1 MGNVTLRMLARELQL
16 STATVSKAL
25 TNSHEI
31 SEKTRQRVL
40 NLAKELNYTP
50 NPYASGLRNKKS
62 KTIAVILPEVADSY
76 FAQVIDGIESVAQE
90 KGYHILIRL
99 THESCFKEQ
108 AIVKDLRGG
117 RVDGILISVSS
128 ETRDSSHLKEL
139 QEKGIPLVF
148 FDRVC
153 EDIDTAKVVTDDFE
167 SAYKATEHLLAGGC
181 RRIAMLFISPDLS
194 ISHHRM
200 EGYKKAMA
208 DHQRPWRE
216 SDMVAC
222 THNETVNH
230 EILTGVFS
238 GPDAPDGVIATV
250 GKLVFSV
257 YLACHALQLHI
268 PGQVKVIGF
277 SNLPSAMLLNPSLTT
292 VTQPAFE
299 MGKAAASLLF
309 KELGKA
315 KPGGKGLSGQAVAS
329 KKETVVI
336 PSLLVVRAS
345 TGGGDRRNVFS

>member
-1 MGNVTLRMLARELQL
+1 MLARELQL

-40 NLAKELNYTP
+40 DLAKTLNYSP

-62 KTIAVILPEVADSY
+62 RTIAVILPEAADSF

-99 THESCFKEQ
+99 THESFFKEQ
-108 AIVKDLRGG
+108 AILQDLRGG
-117 RVDGILISVSS
+117 RADGILISVSS
-128 ETRDSSHLKEL
+128 ETRDSTHIKEL

-153 EDIDTAKVVTDDFE
+153 EDVDTDKIVTDDFE
-167 SAYKATEHLLAGGC
+167 SAYKATEHLIARGC
-181 RRIAMLFISPDLS
+181 RRIALLYISPDLS
-194 ISHHRM
+194 ISHQRM
-200 EGYKKAMA
+200 EGYKKALE
-208 DHQRPWRE
+208 DHQLSWRE
-216 SDMVAC
+216 PDIVAC
-222 THNETVNH
+222 THDAAVNH
-230 EILTGVFS
+230 QILTS
-238 GPDAPDGVIATV
+238 LLTRPDAPDGVIATV
-250 GKLVFSV
+250 EKLVTGI
-257 YLACHALQLHI
+257 YLACQELLLRI

-299 MGKAAASLLF
+299 MGKTAASLLF
-309 KELGKA
+309 LELGKGS
-315 KPGGKGLSGQAVAS
+315 KGKSSTGGKTM
-329 KKETVVI
+329 KRETLVI
-336 PSLLVVRAS
+336 PSVLVVRDS
-345 TGGGDRRNVFS
+345 TG